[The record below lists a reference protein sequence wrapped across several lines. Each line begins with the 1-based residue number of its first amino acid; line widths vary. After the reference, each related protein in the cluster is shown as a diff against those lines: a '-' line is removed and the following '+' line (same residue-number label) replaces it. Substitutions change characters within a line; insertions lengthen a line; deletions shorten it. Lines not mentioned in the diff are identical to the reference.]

1 MKEKR
6 PHTRSFFSSKINYL
20 VALALEA
27 TLAGAALTALALDAF
42 FSVLT
47 LVALAV
53 LATGAEAAVVLEA
66 GAAKA
71 TEVKP
76 AKTTV
81 INIFFILSPN

>member
-1 MKEKR
+1 LLFIATE
-6 PHTRSFFSSKINYL
+6 TINDYYL
-20 VALALEA
+20 PALAVE
-27 TLAGAALTALALDAF
+27 AALVEAGLTAFDAF

-47 LVALAV
+47 LVALV
-53 LATGAEAAVVLEA
+53 VFATGAEAAVVLEA

-81 INIFFILSPN
+81 INIFFILSPK